1 MLQRL
6 QFKPGVNRDQTNY
19 AGEGG
24 FYECDKIRF
33 RSGYPQKIGGWLR
46 YGIFAL
52 QGVCR
57 QMYNYITSF
66 SDNIMS
72 LGTSEKLYLEVG
84 RNLIDITPIRI
95 TFTTPDTD
103 NCFATTN
110 GSTTVRVTIVAHG
123 AVNGDFVTFSGVVGP
138 VNGIPDSE
146 LNAEFKITVIDQDEF
161 DITVATPATSTG
173 TGGGTTIDAEFQINI
188 GSAVGIFGYGWGA
201 SSWGAG
207 GWGLGTTVP
216 LFIPQRDW
224 FMDNFDNDLIAN
236 IRQGPIYIWEYDG
249 TFTSRAVLLS
259 SLPGASEVPVRAMQ
273 IMVSQN
279 DKHLLA
285 FGAVPFGS
293 VSVGDFDPLLIRW
306 ADQDNPVNWT
316 PTATN
321 SAGFI
326 RVSRG
331 SRIVRALPTRQE
343 TLVFTDS
350 HLYSFQFTGTTDVFS
365 LQEQSDN
372 ISIVGPRACAT
383 ANNITYWMGTDKFY
397 AYSGRVETL
406 PCSLRNHVFQNFN
419 YDQAEQ
425 VVCGTNEGW
434 QEIWWFYPTANSE
447 TNNAYVIY
455 NYLEKIWY
463 YGSIERTAW
472 LDSGLREYPQAVG
485 GTFMY
490 NHEQGVDDDTLP
502 MNSFITTNDFDI
514 GDGENLL
521 LVRRILPDLDFEGS
535 TTANPKVLMT
545 VRPRNFSGS
554 NYINA
559 NQPQVVQSVAVPVEQ
574 YTEQVF
580 IRARGRQ
587 MGFKIQSTDLGVQWQ
602 LGAPRLDGR
611 SDGKR

>member
-46 YGIFAL
+46 YGIFVL

-72 LGTSEKLYLEVG
+72 LGTNEKLYLEVG
-84 RNLIDITPIRI
+84 QNLVDITPIRI

-110 GSTTVRVTIVAHG
+110 GSTTVRVTIIAHG

-188 GSAVGIFGYGWGA
+188 GSAVGTFGYGWGA
-201 SSWGAG
+201 SSWGGG

-216 LFIPQRDW
+216 LFTPQRDW

-236 IRQGPIYIWEYDG
+236 IRLGPIYIWEYDG

-372 ISIVGPRACAT
+372 ISIISPRACAT

-535 TTANPKVLMT
+535 TAANPQVLMT

>member
-1 MLQRL
+1 
-6 QFKPGVNRDQTNY
+6 
-19 AGEGG
+19 
-24 FYECDKIRF
+24 
-33 RSGYPQKIGGWLR
+33 
-46 YGIFAL
+46 
-52 QGVCR
+52 
-57 QMYNYITSF
+57 
-66 SDNIMS
+66 
-72 LGTSEKLYLEVG
+72 
-84 RNLIDITPIRI
+84 
-95 TFTTPDTD
+95 
-103 NCFATTN
+103 
-110 GSTTVRVTIVAHG
+110 
-123 AVNGDFVTFSGVVGP
+123 
-138 VNGIPDSE
+138 
-146 LNAEFKITVIDQDEF
+146 
-161 DITVATPATSTG
+161 
-173 TGGGTTIDAEFQINI
+173 
-188 GSAVGIFGYGWGA
+188 
-201 SSWGAG
+201 
-207 GWGLGTTVP
+207 
-216 LFIPQRDW
+216 
-224 FMDNFDNDLIAN
+224 
-236 IRQGPIYIWEYDG
+236 
-249 TFTSRAVLLS
+249 
-259 SLPGASEVPVRAMQ
+259 
-273 IMVSQN
+273 
-279 DKHLLA
+279 
-285 FGAVPFGS
+285 
-293 VSVGDFDPLLIRW
+293 
-306 ADQDNPVNWT
+306 
-316 PTATN
+316 
-321 SAGFI
+321 
-326 RVSRG
+326 
-331 SRIVRALPTRQE
+331 
-343 TLVFTDS
+343 
-350 HLYSFQFTGTTDVFS
+350 
-365 LQEQSDN
+365 
-372 ISIVGPRACAT
+372 
-383 ANNITYWMGTDKFY
+383 MGTDKFY

-419 YDQAEQ
+419 YEQAEQ

-434 QEIWWFYPTANSE
+434 QEIWWFYPTANSV

-535 TTANPKVLMT
+535 TAANPQVLMT